1 MEHDDEEQV
10 QNHVDDPGQ
19 QQKVQGPLGIPHG
32 PEDGRAEIVE
42 HHHRH
47 AHKVD
52 AHIQHRLVQH
62 VRRGAHQLQHRP
74 GQGDAREDE
83 RHPKGQAG
91 EHRGVHRLRQ
101 VLVLAGPVVLGGQHV
116 GAHGEAHKQVDD
128 QVDDRAGR
136 AHGRQGG
143 GAHELAHHHDVR
155 GVEQQLQNA
164 GQRQGDGEPHDLA
177 QQGAVC
183 HVDLKAGPAFPNAF
197 DKVQGLH
204 FHSF

>member
-1 MEHDDEEQV
+1 MNEHVGDGEGAALDARRQANLHHAQQLVLLDGQVLGVQAVGALHLGQAPEHQPRGDTLGDHRGDGHTLYPHVEHDDEHQV
-10 QNHVDDPGQ
+10 QYHVDDPGQ
-19 QQKVQGPLGIPHG
+19 QQKVQGPLGVPHS
-32 PEDGRAEIVE
+32 PENGRAEIVE

-128 QVDDRAGR
+128 QVDDARW
-136 AHGRQGG
+136 
-143 GAHELAHHHDVR
+143 
-155 GVEQQLQNA
+155 
-164 GQRQGDGEPHDLA
+164 
-177 QQGAVC
+177 
-183 HVDLKAGPAFPNAF
+183 
-197 DKVQGLH
+197 
-204 FHSF
+204 